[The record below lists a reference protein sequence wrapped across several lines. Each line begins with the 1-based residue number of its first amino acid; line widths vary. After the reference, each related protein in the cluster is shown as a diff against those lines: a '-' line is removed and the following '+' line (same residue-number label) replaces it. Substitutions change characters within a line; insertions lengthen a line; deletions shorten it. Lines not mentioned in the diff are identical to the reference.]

1 MSATQPRYG
10 TVKAVYIISVA
21 AELAG
26 VHPQTLRTYERK
38 GLIKPARTAGGTR
51 RYSAKDVARVRLIQ
65 DLTQGDG
72 VNLAGVLRIL
82 ELQDE
87 IDRLSEKLDHARE
100 AIEEVKAEARR
111 LVAEASQRSGT
122 EIVLYRPHAIEPHPT
137 AGRRRG

>member
-1 MSATQPRYG
+1 MAAQTRYG
-10 TVKAVYIISVA
+10 NVSAVYIISVA

-38 GLIKPARTAGGTR
+38 GLIKPARTSGGTR

-72 VNLAGVLRIL
+72 INLAGVLRIL

-87 IDRLSEKLDHARE
+87 IDRLGEKLDEARE
-100 AIEEVKAEARR
+100 SIEQVKTEARR

-122 EIVLYRPHAIEPHPT
+122 DIVLYRPHAIEPHPH